1 MEKYSYIHFR
11 FQDVIEEVEK
21 KFYIHNGEYDEK
33 EFDSDWFDF
42 VNGESVNTGS
52 DSIYFEVNTKAKG
65 LYGLISLVLE
75 NEGVNDGKSVYLDLV
90 NWF

>member
-1 MEKYSYIHFR
+1 MLLKKLK
-11 FQDVIEEVEK
+11 K

-33 EFDSDWFDF
+33 EFDSDQLDF
-42 VNGESVNTGS
+42 VNDKSVNTGS

-75 NEGVNDGKSVYLDLV
+75 NEGLMMKNQSIQTL
-90 NWF
+90 